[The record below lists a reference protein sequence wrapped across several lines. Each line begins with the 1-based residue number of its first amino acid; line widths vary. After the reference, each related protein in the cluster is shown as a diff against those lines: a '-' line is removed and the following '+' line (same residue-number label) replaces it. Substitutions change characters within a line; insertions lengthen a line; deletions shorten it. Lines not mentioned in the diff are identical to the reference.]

1 MKIERLMEIV
11 KQAIAKNMNH
21 VKTTGPGN
29 KTTTRTK
36 LKGTVAKGPR
46 KDFYRTNSRRK
57 FGGGIPGAELPP
69 SRGNR

>member
-11 KQAIAKNMNH
+11 KEAMAH

-36 LKGTVAKGPR
+36 LKGTVSKGPH
-46 KDFYRTNSRRK
+46 KNIYGTNTRRK
-57 FGGGIPGAELPP
+57 FGGGIPKAELP
-69 SRGNR
+69 SARGNR